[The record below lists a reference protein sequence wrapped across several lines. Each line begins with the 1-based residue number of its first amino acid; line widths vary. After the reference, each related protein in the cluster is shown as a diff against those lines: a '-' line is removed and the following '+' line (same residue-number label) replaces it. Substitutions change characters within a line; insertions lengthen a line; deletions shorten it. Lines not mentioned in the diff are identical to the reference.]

1 MRYRTNNRA
10 YRSDKL
16 SFWQSYSDVIAAL
29 LLTFILILAG
39 TLLEARKTYER
50 KQDEL
55 NKKELIIVSQKKQ
68 IDKIIGVQEKLI
80 TALKKEFSNKDLAVS
95 VDQNTGAITFES
107 RLLFAHDKA
116 ILQKHGKEE
125 LDKFLPSY
133 LSVIL
138 SKEFSQYIA
147 EIIVEGHT
155 DSTGEY
161 MYNLRL
167 SQNRAFAVASYCLT
181 NKKKLL
187 TKAQQSKLRNLM
199 TANGRSCSNL
209 KYKYKYDKYGT
220 ERAVEDKEASRRV
233 EIKFRLREDE
243 MMEQIT
249 DILGKSK

>member
-1 MRYRTNNRA
+1 MRYRTNNRS

-16 SFWQSYSDVIAAL
+16 SFWQSYSDVMAAL

-39 TLLEARKTYER
+39 TLLETRRTYEE

-55 NKKELIIVSQKKQ
+55 NKKEQIIVEQKKQ
-68 IDKIIGVQEKLI
+68 IDKIIGVREQLI
-80 TALKKEFSNKDLAVS
+80 IALKKEFSNKNIGVS

-107 RLLFAHDKA
+107 RLLFAYDKA
-116 ILQKHGKEE
+116 VLQKHGKRE

-138 SKEFSQYIA
+138 SEEFSQYIA

-167 SQNRAFAVASYCLT
+167 SQSRAFAVASYCLT

-187 TKAQQSKLRNLM
+187 TQTQQKQLRSLM

-209 KYKYKYDKYGT
+209 KYKYKYDWYGT
-220 ERAVEDKEASRRV
+220 EHVVEDKEASRRV
-233 EIKFRLREDE
+233 EIKFRLREEE
-243 MMEQIT
+243 MMKQVT
-249 DILGKSK
+249 NILGK